1 MVTVEQVEI
10 YDQNGK
16 MLGVLDN
23 ADGIGYELKHNDL
36 WTGSF
41 ALPTDDPKNAFC
53 QGAQSRPTAGWQPRL
68 GRLPHHWHSQRGNDR
83 ASRHYHLQRGAC
95 DGDAAG

>member
-16 MLGVLDN
+16 TLGVLDN

-41 ALPTDDPKNAFC
+41 ALPTDDPTIASDYRMAAATWAF
-53 QGAQSRPTAGWQPRL
+53 TASLAFP
-68 GRLPHHWHSQRGNDR
+68 
-83 ASRHYHLQRGAC
+83 
-95 DGDAAG
+95 AGK

>member
-41 ALPTDDPKNAFC
+41 ALPTDDPKTLSVRRTIASDCRMAAATWASTASLAF
-53 QGAQSRPTAGWQPRL
+53 PAGK
-68 GRLPHHWHSQRGNDR
+68 
-83 ASRHYHLQRGAC
+83 
-95 DGDAAG
+95 

>member
-1 MVTVEQVEI
+1 MGRQQRTQRKHHYCGKGAMVTVEQVEI

-41 ALPTDDPKNAFC
+41 L
-53 QGAQSRPTAGWQPRL
+53 SL
-68 GRLPHHWHSQRGNDR
+68 IHI
-83 ASRHYHLQRGAC
+83 
-95 DGDAAG
+95 